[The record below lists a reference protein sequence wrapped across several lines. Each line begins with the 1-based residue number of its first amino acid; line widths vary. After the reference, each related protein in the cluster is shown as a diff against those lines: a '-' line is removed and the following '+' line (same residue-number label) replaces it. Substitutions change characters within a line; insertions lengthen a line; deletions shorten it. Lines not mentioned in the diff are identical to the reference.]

1 MIGRAMQGRFGKLAA
16 TEKRGYLSTTVE
28 KAERL
33 ACEKADAMV
42 ASLMVE
48 LPSVAP
54 FAKAKLQALH
64 GRVAEQDRR
73 AFLKVNHGIN
83 VYPVQVMTRKSLG
96 LMTRKLSVTESHIVA
111 QLRGTFSRRKPSVA
125 SANWVTVA

>member
-42 ASLMVE
+42 AAFMIE

-54 FAKAKLQALH
+54 LAKAKLQALH

-73 AFLKVNHGIN
+73 AFLKVNHGID
-83 VYPVQVMTRKSLG
+83 VAVMQRIGFLFHVPASKSTRHLPGNTG
-96 LMTRKLSVTESHIVA
+96 L
-111 QLRGTFSRRKPSVA
+111 
-125 SANWVTVA
+125 